1 MLPALLF
8 SGIFALFA
16 GSTQAAAAEP
26 AAEAEDVLLEFHYYP
41 VPNAQ
46 IAIWIEDANHEHVQD
61 VLVTQAT
68 GKLGIGNR
76 PGRSDFLS
84 SWRAPYGAR
93 PAALPIWAHRRGVK
107 YPKIVFFDDDP
118 QDQDSLGWHENA
130 SSPESYFCRPL
141 TPDEH
146 ETISL
151 DTMTCPSPATF
162 QSDKGRFADDNLTS
176 FYPPRNDL
184 ISFEAS
190 HDSDDARMFSKI
202 NDLDAY
208 TAATPAGNKAEFVT
222 AVVPAEVLERGPIAA
237 WIEINL
243 EADQNADF
251 TFDREN
257 DHFVDPR
264 LSSYGVAYYGQPSVV
279 YRVAFSGQDQGFY
292 STSDYYGYG
301 MWDGSTGKIN
311 SPDNTISTGGGS
323 GADRLQS
330 YTLNDETFRWG
341 VYSHGNDEGGPIDPT
356 DDGGWGQCEAMELPP
371 IENLEIESTN
381 FDTAEVR
388 FTIPQLPTSP
398 NGETPEV
405 SRVKVYYITGE
416 NELTDELLGAAI
428 ERSYPGDVVT
438 PGEQASVE
446 VDQLWGTYTY
456 HFGVTY
462 EDKCA
467 NESTLVTE
475 SATTPAQEFQTVE
488 GFCFMATAAY
498 GAAWHSEVLGLR
510 LFRDVYLRSNPVG
523 RDLVRF
529 YYTYSPP
536 LADIV
541 ARQPLLRSMV
551 RSVVQP
557 VADLARVST
566 NRYR

>member
-1 MLPALLF
+1 MISGFLF
-8 SGIFALFA
+8 SGIFAFFA
-16 GSTQAAAAEP
+16 ASTPAHAGESEAASD
-26 AAEAEDVLLEFHYYP
+26 DVLLEFHYYP
-41 VPNAQ
+41 VPGAQ
-46 IAIWIEDANHEHVQD
+46 IAIWIEDADHQHVQT
-61 VLVTQAT
+61 VMVTQAT

-76 PGRSDFLS
+76 SGRSDFLS

-93 PAALPIWAHRRGVK
+93 PSALPIWAHRRGVK

-118 QDQDSLGWHENA
+118 QDQDSLGWHENS

-151 DTMTCPSPATF
+151 DTMTCPSPSTF
-162 QSDKGRFADDNLTS
+162 QSDKGRFADNGVTS

-190 HDSDDARMFSKI
+190 HDSADAQMFAQI

-208 TAATPAGNKAEFVT
+208 TSATPAGSKAEFVT
-222 AVVPAEVLERGPIAA
+222 AVVKGAVLDKGPISA

-243 EADQNADF
+243 ENDQNADY
-251 TFDREN
+251 TFERE
-257 DHFVDPR
+257 DHFIDTR
-264 LSSYGVAYYGQPSVV
+264 LSSYGVPYYGQPSVV
-279 YRVAFSGQDQGFY
+279 YRVAFEANDQGFY
-292 STSDYYGYG
+292 SSSDYYGYG
-301 MWDGSTGKIN
+301 MWDGSSGKIN
-311 SPDNTISTGGGS
+311 LPDATISSKGGS
-323 GADRLQS
+323 GSDRLQS
-330 YTLNDETFRWG
+330 YTLNGETFRWG
-341 VYSHGNDEGGPIDPT
+341 VYSHGNEEENPIDPT
-356 DDGGWGQCEAMELPP
+356 DDTGGWGQCQAMELPP
-371 IENLEIESTN
+371 IEGLEVESTN

-388 FTIPQLPTSP
+388 FTIPELPMTP
-398 NGETPEV
+398 DGEIPEIA
-405 SRVKVYYITGE
+405 RVRVYYITGE
-416 NELTDELLGAAI
+416 NDLDDELLGAAI
-428 ERSYPGDVVT
+428 ERSYPGDVVS
-438 PGEQASVE
+438 PGEETVVE

-456 HFGVTY
+456 HFGVVY

-467 NESTLVTE
+467 NESALATA

-498 GAAWHSEVLGLR
+498 GAPWHGEVLALR

-566 NRYR
+566 QRYR

>member
-1 MLPALLF
+1 VVQ
-8 SGIFALFA
+8 A
-16 GSTQAAAAEP
+16 GESAQTAATPE
-26 AAEAEDVLLEFHYYP
+26 AEAEDVLLEFHYYP

-61 VLVTQAT
+61 VMVTQAT

-93 PAALPIWAHRRGVK
+93 PAALPIWANRRGAK

-146 ETISL
+146 DTISV

-162 QSDKGRFADDNLTS
+162 QSDKGRFADNNLTS
-176 FYPPRNDL
+176 PYPPRNDL

-190 HDSDDARMFSKI
+190 HDSDDALMFAQL
-202 NDLDAY
+202 NDLDAF

-222 AVVPAEVLERGPIAA
+222 AVVDAEVLAKGPIAA

-243 EADQNADF
+243 EDDQNENF
-251 TFDREN
+251 TFDRDN
-257 DHFVDPR
+257 DHYVDTR
-264 LSSYGVAYYGQPSVV
+264 LSSYGVGYYGQPSVA
-279 YRVAFSGQDQGFY
+279 YRIAFEADKKGFN

-301 MWDGSTGKIN
+301 MWDGSSGKIN
-311 SPDNTISTGGGS
+311 SPDTKLSTTKGS

-341 VYSHGNDEGGPIDPT
+341 VYSHGTEAPGPDDPP
-356 DDGGWGQCEAMELPP
+356 DDGWGQCLPMDLP
-371 IENLEIESTN
+371 AIEDLDVESTN
-381 FDTAEVR
+381 FDTAEIR
-388 FTIPQLPTSP
+388 FKVPPLPTNSA
-398 NGETPEV
+398 GETPEIA
-405 SRVKVYYITGE
+405 RVRVYYITGE
-416 NELTDELLGAAI
+416 NELSDELLGAAI
-428 ERSYPGDVVT
+428 ERSYPGESIT
-438 PGEQASVE
+438 PGAEAVLE

-456 HFGVTY
+456 HFGITY

-467 NESTLVTE
+467 NESPLVTAT
-475 SATTPAQEFQTVE
+475 ATTPAQEFQTVE

-498 GAAWHSEVLGLR
+498 GAAWHGEVLAWR

-536 LADIV
+536 LANIV

-557 VADLARVST
+557 VADLAKVST
-566 NRYR
+566 KSYR